1 MIKIVKRG
9 VINKLTVNMLQAA
22 YVFLSSF
29 LAEAYRPQWPG
40 AWDINHTQAEA
51 VLSSA
56 SELEIYFI
64 VCCEQLCLAFCLWL
78 AAKHGHWLSQ
88 EQVQEADTWVV
99 PAIKGLMVGAFA
111 GKPILQ
117 LW

>member
-1 MIKIVKRG
+1 
-9 VINKLTVNMLQAA
+9 MLQAA

-40 AWDINHTQAEA
+40 SWDINHTQAEA

-56 SELEIYFI
+56 SELETYISVF
-64 VCCEQLCLAFCLWL
+64 CEQSCLAFCLWL

-88 EQVQEADTWVV
+88 EQAEEADTWVV

-111 GKPILQ
+111 GKPN
-117 LW
+117 